1 MEYSCF
7 DISSTRTDDELE
19 IRSDRADFVIS
30 VCSVRTDE
38 MLYVN
43 SDRYDSPILADS
55 RRTDAPLMIASSLV
69 CRVEKESFLFV
80 TPEEVVWLTESNGWS
95 ALYEV
100 TSNVT
105 WNITVNQ

>member
-19 IRSDRADFVIS
+19 ISSERADFGIS

-69 CRVEKESFLFV
+69 CRVETESFLFV
-80 TPEEVVWLTESNGWS
+80 TPEEVVWLTEGNGWS
-95 ALYEV
+95 AVYEV

-105 WNITVNQ
+105 WDITLNQ